1 VKAPELDADMASDI
15 KTLLT
20 GTPISSILPNRPLVY
35 LSSSASI
42 SDVLEL
48 LSKHSILSAPVFA
61 AGADNGAA
69 QPSIGTLLG
78 FVDVW
83 AVLVAFLQSL
93 PGERG
98 TLPASSAGPGCRSTA
113 AAASLPAGA

>member
-1 VKAPELDADMASDI
+1 MSPAELYANMASDI

-35 LSSSASI
+35 LDSTASI

-61 AGADNGAA
+61 AGASDGAA

-93 PGERG
+93 PGEQ
-98 TLPASSAGPGCRSTA
+98 AGGWGPRQQAGCRSTT